1 MEFHT
6 RLNYLIKQSGF
17 TQKQVA
23 NALSVSPSTVSKW
36 VNGRCEPNI
45 EKLIGLSCQV
55 FYVTLDELI
64 IGNTVID
71 ELLEEKYGSP
81 KLVG

>member
-1 MEFHT
+1 MEFYT
-6 RLNYLIKQSGF
+6 RLNYLIKQSGL

-55 FYVTLDELI
+55 FYITLDELI